1 MPKNMLK
8 SYGRFELLELIYAM
22 RKENLDL
29 KERCEAAE
37 KQVVE
42 IKMQTEK
49 QLDNARRDY
58 ENRIEELRMQGAAK
72 DLQIRMK
79 KIEEQLR
86 MIQRLTSVD
95 IDLTDMPT
103 EDEIEEL
110 VEQETREREEKYNR
124 EKEKENKPE

>member
-42 IKMQTEK
+42 IKMQTMRTASK
-49 QLDNARRDY
+49 NCACRAPRRIC
-58 ENRIEELRMQGAAK
+58 RSA
-72 DLQIRMK
+72 
-79 KIEEQLR
+79 
-86 MIQRLTSVD
+86 
-95 IDLTDMPT
+95 
-103 EDEIEEL
+103 
-110 VEQETREREEKYNR
+110 
-124 EKEKENKPE
+124 